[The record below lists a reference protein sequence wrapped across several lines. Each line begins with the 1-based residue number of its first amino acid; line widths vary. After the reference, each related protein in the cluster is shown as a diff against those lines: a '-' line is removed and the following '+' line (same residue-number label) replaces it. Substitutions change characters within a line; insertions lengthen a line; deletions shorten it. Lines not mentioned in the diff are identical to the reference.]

1 MTDEEVAAMFAQ
13 LEPKLHSIAKA
24 IFPVTLTSRMPCKS
38 AFTGYGLI
46 AIRWYMRNA
55 LGLGSCAL

>member
-24 IFPVTLTSRMPCKS
+24 ILPCKS